1 MGSSSLP
8 RPLFVLN
15 LSGLNIL
22 GSTLIP
28 HLAGFFLCL
37 LAIGGTA
44 HNVSKPEVQLM
55 LGCLLVLGG
64 LSDKPIGATEFHDAS
79 SPNGGCWFSMSRFDN
94 LRSHFH
100 RCSDH

>member
-15 LSGLNIL
+15 LWGL
-22 GSTLIP
+22 GSTLI
-28 HLAGFFLCL
+28 GFFLCL

-64 LSDKPIGATEFHDAS
+64 LSDKPIEATEFHDAS

-94 LRSHFH
+94 LQSHFH